1 MGTCEIRF
9 IPRNLSESYCVGGGY
24 PVKEERIMKWNR
36 KGHGAYS
43 VVTAGALVL
52 GLTAC
57 DQIQSLWKSD
67 EKTKPVAGSVAQ
79 PKPAEGTIQVA
90 KAVELPKSIEAPKPP
105 VDENKLLA
113 NKIKSALAAD
123 PALKTLAIDAA
134 VADGAVTL
142 YGTAN
147 NRALREKAAKVVAGV
162 PGVKSV
168 KNELVIVAGS

>member
-1 MGTCEIRF
+1 
-9 IPRNLSESYCVGGGY
+9 
-24 PVKEERIMKWNR
+24 MKWNS
-36 KGHGAYS
+36 KGRGAYA
-43 VVTAGALVL
+43 VVTAGTLVL
-52 GLTAC
+52 GLAAC

-67 EKTKPVAGSVAQ
+67 EKTNPVAGSVGQ

-90 KAVELPKSIEAPKPP
+90 RSVDLPKSIEAPKPP

-113 NKIKSALAAD
+113 NKIKAALGAD
-123 PALKTLAIDAA
+123 PALKVLAIDAS
-134 VADGAVTL
+134 VSDGAVTL

-147 NRALREKAAKVVAGV
+147 NRALREKAAKVVSGV